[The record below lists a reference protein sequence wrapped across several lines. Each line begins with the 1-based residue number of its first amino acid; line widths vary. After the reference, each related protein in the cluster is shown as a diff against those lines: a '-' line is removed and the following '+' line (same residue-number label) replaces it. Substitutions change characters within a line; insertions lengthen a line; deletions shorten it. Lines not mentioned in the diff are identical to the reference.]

1 MWMRSIWPEWRGAP
15 VANGMVDYQARL
27 RPVIRALEQNPDLS
41 IETLASSACLSFYHF
56 HRVFTAVVGET
67 PGEMCRRLRIQRAA
81 WQLCYTDASVT
92 AIALGAGL
100 ASSQAFA
107 KVFRRYYGCT
117 PGEFR
122 RDKSKNGHL
131 MSKDGHALV
140 QPNPYAEGH
149 SSARSNTMKTI
160 EMDARTLAYMRV
172 TGPYGEGYDPVCS
185 QLHQWASARG
195 LEGGEWIFIYHD
207 NPEVTPPAQCRTDIG
222 VTVPA
227 GTVGMGAVEIQII
240 PAGRY
245 AQSRYLITDRS
256 QYGPRWQE
264 HIGDIVAAGLEFG
277 NGPCFELYHS
287 MSDDPVRDD
296 VSFCSSLKG

>member
-1 MWMRSIWPEWRGAP
+1 MIDYRRRLIP
-15 VANGMVDYQARL
+15 VL
-27 RPVIRALEQNPDLS
+27 RALEQDPDLS
-41 IETLASSACLSFYHF
+41 IEALANRACLSLYHF
-56 HRVFTAVVGET
+56 HRVFTAVAGEA
-67 PGEMCRRLRIQRAA
+67 PGEMCRRLRMQRAA

-92 AIALGAGL
+92 TIALGAGL

-107 KVFRRYYGCT
+107 KAFRRHYGCT
-117 PGEFR
+117 PGAFR

-131 MSKDGHALV
+131 LSKDGHASDRLL
-140 QPNPYAEGH
+140 PYAEDH

-160 EMDARTLAYMRV
+160 EMDARTLAYIRV
-172 TGPYGEGYDPVCS
+172 TGPYGEGYDPVCG
-185 QLHQWASARG
+185 QLHQWSSARG
-195 LEGGEWIFIYHD
+195 LAQGEWIFIYHD

-227 GTVGMGAVEIQII
+227 GTVGAGEVEIQLI

-264 HIGDIVAAGLEFG
+264 HVGDIVAAGLAFG
-277 NGPCFELYHS
+277 DGPCFELYHS
-287 MSDDPVRDD
+287 VSNDPLRDD
-296 VSFCSSLKG
+296 VSFCSSVQR

>member
-1 MWMRSIWPEWRGAP
+1 MIDYRRRLIP
-15 VANGMVDYQARL
+15 VL
-27 RPVIRALEQNPDLS
+27 RALEQDPDLS
-41 IETLASSACLSFYHF
+41 IEALVDRACLSLYHF
-56 HRVFTAVVGET
+56 HRVFTAVAGEA
-67 PGEMCRRLRIQRAA
+67 PGEMCRRLRMQRAA
-81 WQLCYTDASVT
+81 WQLCYTNASVT
-92 AIALGAGL
+92 TIALGAGL

-107 KVFRRYYGCT
+107 KAFRRHYGCT
-117 PGEFR
+117 PGAFR

-131 MSKDGHALV
+131 LSKDGHASDRLL
-140 QPNPYAEGH
+140 PYAEDH

-160 EMDARTLAYMRV
+160 EMDARTLAYIRV
-172 TGPYGEGYDPVCS
+172 TGPYGEGYDPVCG

-195 LEGGEWIFIYHD
+195 LAQGEWIFIYHD

-227 GTVGMGAVEIQII
+227 GTVGAGEVEIQLI

-264 HIGDIVAAGLEFG
+264 HVGDIVAAGLAFG
-277 NGPCFELYHS
+277 DGPCFELYHS
-287 MSDDPVRDD
+287 VSNDPLRDD
-296 VSFCSSLKG
+296 VSFCSSVQR

>member
-1 MWMRSIWPEWRGAP
+1 MIDYRRRLIP
-15 VANGMVDYQARL
+15 VL
-27 RPVIRALEQNPDLS
+27 RALEQDPDLS
-41 IETLASSACLSFYHF
+41 IEALVDRACLSLYHF
-56 HRVFTAVVGET
+56 HRVFTAVAGEA
-67 PGEMCRRLRIQRAA
+67 PGEMCRRLRMQRAA
-81 WQLCYTDASVT
+81 WQLCYTNASVT
-92 AIALGAGL
+92 TIALGAGL

-107 KVFRRYYGCT
+107 KAFRRHYGCT
-117 PGEFR
+117 PGAFR

-131 MSKDGHALV
+131 LSKDGHASDRLL
-140 QPNPYAEGH
+140 PYAEDH

-160 EMDARTLAYMRV
+160 EMDARTLTYIRV
-172 TGPYGEGYDPVCS
+172 TGPYGEGYDPVCG

-195 LEGGEWIFIYHD
+195 LAQGEWIFIYHD

-227 GTVGMGAVEIQII
+227 GTVGAGEVEIQLI

-264 HIGDIVAAGLEFG
+264 HVGDIVAAGLAFG
-277 NGPCFELYHS
+277 DGPCFELYHS
-287 MSDDPVRDD
+287 VSNDPLRDD
-296 VSFCSSLKG
+296 VSFCSSVQR

>member
-1 MWMRSIWPEWRGAP
+1 MIDYRRRLIP
-15 VANGMVDYQARL
+15 VL
-27 RPVIRALEQNPDLS
+27 RALEQDPDLS
-41 IETLASSACLSFYHF
+41 IEALVDRACLSLYHF
-56 HRVFTAVVGET
+56 HRVFTAVAGEA
-67 PGEMCRRLRIQRAA
+67 PGEMCRRLRMQRAA
-81 WQLCYTDASVT
+81 WQLCYTNASVT
-92 AIALGAGL
+92 TIALGAGL

-107 KVFRRYYGCT
+107 KAFRRHYGCT
-117 PGEFR
+117 PGAFR

-131 MSKDGHALV
+131 LSKDGHASDRLL
-140 QPNPYAEGH
+140 PYAEDH

-160 EMDARTLAYMRV
+160 EMDARTLAYIRV
-172 TGPYGEGYDPVCS
+172 TGPYGEGYDPVCG

-195 LEGGEWIFIYHD
+195 LAQGEWIFIYHD

-227 GTVGMGAVEIQII
+227 GTVGAGEVEIQLI

-264 HIGDIVAAGLEFG
+264 HVGDIVAAGLALG
-277 NGPCFELYHS
+277 DGPCFELYHS
-287 MSDDPVRDD
+287 VSNDPLRDD
-296 VSFCSSLKG
+296 VSFCSSVQR

>member
-1 MWMRSIWPEWRGAP
+1 M
-15 VANGMVDYQARL
+15 
-27 RPVIRALEQNPDLS
+27 RALEQDPDLS
-41 IETLASSACLSFYHF
+41 IEALADRACLSLYHF
-56 HRVFTAVVGET
+56 HRVFTAVAGET
-67 PGEMCRRLRIQRAA
+67 PGEMCRRLRMQRAA

-92 AIALGAGL
+92 TIALGAGF

-107 KVFRRYYGCT
+107 KAFRRHYGCT
-117 PGEFR
+117 PGAFR
-122 RDKSKNGHL
+122 WDKRKNGHL
-131 MSKDGHALV
+131 LSKDGHASDRLL
-140 QPNPYAEGH
+140 PYAEDH

-160 EMDARTLAYMRV
+160 EMDARTLAYIRV
-172 TGPYGEGYDPVCS
+172 TGPYGEGYDPVCG

-195 LEGGEWIFIYHD
+195 LAQGEWIFIYHD

-227 GTVGMGAVEIQII
+227 GTVGAGEVEIQLI

-264 HIGDIVAAGLEFG
+264 HVGDIVAAGLAFG
-277 NGPCFELYHS
+277 DGPCFELYHS
-287 MSDDPVRDD
+287 VSNEPLRDD
-296 VSFCSSLKG
+296 VSFCSSVQR

>member
-1 MWMRSIWPEWRGAP
+1 MIDYRRRLIP
-15 VANGMVDYQARL
+15 VL
-27 RPVIRALEQNPDLS
+27 RALERDPDLS
-41 IETLASSACLSFYHF
+41 IEALADRACLSLYHF
-56 HRVFTAVVGET
+56 HRVFTAVAGET
-67 PGEMCRRLRIQRAA
+67 PGEMCRRLRMQRAA

-92 AIALGAGL
+92 TIALGAGL

-107 KVFRRYYGCT
+107 KAFRRHYGCT
-117 PGEFR
+117 PGAFR

-131 MSKDGHALV
+131 LSKDGHASDRLLH
-140 QPNPYAEGH
+140 YAEDH

-160 EMDARTLAYMRV
+160 EMDARTLAYIRV
-172 TGPYGEGYDPVCS
+172 TGPYGEGYDPVCGK
-185 QLHQWASARG
+185 LHQWASARG
-195 LEGGEWIFIYHD
+195 LAQGEWIFIYHD

-227 GTVGMGAVEIQII
+227 GTVGAGEVEIQLI

-264 HIGDIVAAGLEFG
+264 HVGDIVAAGLAFG
-277 NGPCFELYHS
+277 DGPCFELYHS
-287 MSDDPVRDD
+287 VSNDPLRDD
-296 VSFCSSLKG
+296 VSFCSSVQR

>member
-1 MWMRSIWPEWRGAP
+1 MIDYRRRLIP
-15 VANGMVDYQARL
+15 VL
-27 RPVIRALEQNPDLS
+27 RALEQDPDLS
-41 IETLASSACLSFYHF
+41 IEALANRACLSLYHF
-56 HRVFTAVVGET
+56 HRVFTAVAGEA
-67 PGEMCRRLRIQRAA
+67 PGEMCRRLRMQRAA

-92 AIALGAGL
+92 TIALGAGL

-107 KVFRRYYGCT
+107 KAFRRHYGCT
-117 PGEFR
+117 PGAFR

-131 MSKDGHALV
+131 LSKDGHASDRLL
-140 QPNPYAEGH
+140 PYAEDH

-160 EMDARTLAYMRV
+160 EMDARTLAYIRV
-172 TGPYGEGYDPVCS
+172 TGPYGEGYDPVCG

-195 LEGGEWIFIYHD
+195 LAQGEWIFIYHD

-227 GTVGMGAVEIQII
+227 GTVGAGEVEIQLI

-264 HIGDIVAAGLEFG
+264 HVGDIVAAGLAFG
-277 NGPCFELYHS
+277 DGPCFELYHS
-287 MSDDPVRDD
+287 VSNDPLRDD
-296 VSFCSSLKG
+296 VSFCSSVQR